1 MKKSGVSRAEKTVG
15 AYFVL
20 VGFWICTALSIQL
33 FFVYLQ
39 VSGNEERSQDIAN
52 RVSWKIDGT
61 FKNTPGNIWYEEP
74 ESKK

>member
-1 MKKSGVSRAEKTVG
+1 MKKFLEKAAEKAVG
-15 AYFVL
+15 AYMIL
-20 VGFWICTALSIQL
+20 VGCWICTALTLQL

-61 FKNTPGNIWYEEP
+61 FKNSPGNIWYEEP
-74 ESKK
+74 APKK

>member
-1 MKKSGVSRAEKTVG
+1 MKKFLEKAAEKALGV
-15 AYFVL
+15 YFIF
-20 VGFWICTALSIQL
+20 VGFWICTALTLQL

-39 VSGNEERSQDIAN
+39 VSGNEERSQNIAN

-61 FKNTPGNIWYEEP
+61 FKNSPGNIWYEGP